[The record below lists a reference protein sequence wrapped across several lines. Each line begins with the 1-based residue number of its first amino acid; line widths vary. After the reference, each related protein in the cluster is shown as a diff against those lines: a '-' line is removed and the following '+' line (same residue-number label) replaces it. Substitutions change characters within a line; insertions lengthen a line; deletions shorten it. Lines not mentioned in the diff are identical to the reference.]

1 MLNVILTYLILY
13 GVQNNLVV
21 LNGSG
26 ALIFQREKEYTSFR
40 YISTAFLILGV
51 VLCAVISYFLNQFVY
66 LKYNMH
72 YISETVT
79 IAIAGTYNMIVSKL
93 LKKRPSFS
101 NYLYDNSFSFAY
113 DTVFITSV
121 LFMINMNETMVNYF
135 ISIVIAVV
143 CIFVTNVIIGF
154 FIKSLN
160 RNYVNISARNIAVRL
175 FMLSIFSII
184 LYYAQMLV

>member
-1 MLNVILTYLILY
+1 M
-13 GVQNNLVV
+13 
-21 LNGSG
+21 
-26 ALIFQREKEYTSFR
+26 IFQREKEYTSFR
-40 YISTAFLILGV
+40 YISTAFLIVGIII
-51 VLCAVISYFLNQFVY
+51 CATVSYFLHQFVY

-72 YISETVT
+72 YISETVN
-79 IAIAGTYNMIVSKL
+79 IAMAGTYNMAVSRF
-93 LKKRPSFS
+93 LKKRPTFS

-121 LFMINMNETMVNYF
+121 LFMLNMNETIVYYF
-135 ISIVIAVV
+135 VSIAIAVV

-175 FMLSIFSII
+175 FTLAIFSII